1 MSVCRTCSFTSG
13 RLFVKEWHSF
23 SEEVWGDQHLAQV
36 VSTMLTPTV
45 TQALPESWQG
55 KYTIDRATTW
65 IEERDQEGAT
75 LLVLDRSSRTP
86 VGLMIL
92 FEDEDQHPGR
102 TIRLGYLLSESAWGQ
117 GLANELVEGFVDWCR
132 SVEIASVIGGVE
144 RDNLPS
150 QRVLEKN
157 GFVRLPTI
165 EEHGDLLF
173 ELRL

>member
-1 MSVCRTCSFTSG
+1 
-13 RLFVKEWHSF
+13 
-23 SEEVWGDQHLAQV
+23 
-36 VSTMLTPTV
+36 MLTPTV

-55 KYTIDRATTW
+55 NYTLDRATTW
-65 IEERDQEGAT
+65 IEERDQEGT
-75 LLVLDRSSRTP
+75 ILLVLDRSSRTP

-92 FEDEDQHPGR
+92 FEGENEHAGR

-117 GLANELVEGFVDWCR
+117 GLASELVEGFVDWCK

-144 RDNLPS
+144 RDNFPS